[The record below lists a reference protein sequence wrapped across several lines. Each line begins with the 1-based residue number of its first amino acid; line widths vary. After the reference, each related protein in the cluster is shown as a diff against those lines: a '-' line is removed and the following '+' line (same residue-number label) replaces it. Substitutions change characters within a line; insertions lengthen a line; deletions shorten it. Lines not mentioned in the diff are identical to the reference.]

1 MDSDDRFSLRLCICH
16 WSHLSFLTFWGHTG
30 RKPHSHTCHGSRSAA
45 PPIVF
50 AATFIIYNRTME
62 PLSLCLCAGLVPSA
76 QDTIVAWYMHS
87 VMYFTHMMLPSS
99 SGAMADD
106 SDTSPGSPGSSASIL
121 HAHHGL
127 TPARAGLSRDMGG
140 SSVLWT

>member
-1 MDSDDRFSLRLCICH
+1 M
-16 WSHLSFLTFWGHTG
+16 
-30 RKPHSHTCHGSRSAA
+30 
-45 PPIVF
+45 F

-106 SDTSPGSPGSSASIL
+106 TVVTR
-121 HAHHGL
+121 H
-127 TPARAGLSRDMGG
+127 PALLARVPPFSMHTMD
-140 SSVLWT
+140 